1 MNFDAQT
8 FIYLDAFV
16 LLLLSGMFF
25 LLFKSNKW
33 FHRARASS
41 EKDD

>member
-1 MNFDAQT
+1 MVFDPQL

-16 LLLLSGMFF
+16 FLILFGMFL

-33 FHRARASS
+33 FQKSRAFSK
-41 EKDD
+41 KDD

>member
-1 MNFDAQT
+1 MNLNAQL
-8 FIYLDAFV
+8 FIYLDALVFA
-16 LLLLSGMFF
+16 LLFGMFF

-33 FHRARASS
+33 FQRSRALS

>member
-1 MNFDAQT
+1 MNLNAQV
-8 FIYLDAFV
+8 FIYLDA
-16 LLLLSGMFF
+16 LIFF

-33 FHRARASS
+33 FPRSRALN